1 MWWRVVEWGRTNR
14 KTNEEH
20 EEVFVEEGFQLA
32 RIVMGNGSIN
42 IGDGSEL
49 ELAWSKKN
57 SLHFENNFPIFSLS
71 SIWNTLTFKVR
82 DLLNWVNFLVMKNLS
97 NIFRSTFCWSKQYSN
112 KIYIIFIFS
121 YCQQVI
127 FTLRVPLLLSLL
139 NYASVNIA
147 DDEDSFSFLLKLNSH
162 GTYITLS
169 TDTEA
174 KSAYFAPLSQCWKYT

>member
-1 MWWRVVEWGRTNR
+1 M
-14 KTNEEH
+14 
-20 EEVFVEEGFQLA
+20 
-32 RIVMGNGSIN
+32 
-42 IGDGSEL
+42 
-49 ELAWSKKN
+49 
-57 SLHFENNFPIFSLS
+57 
-71 SIWNTLTFKVR
+71 
-82 DLLNWVNFLVMKNLS
+82 
-97 NIFRSTFCWSKQYSN
+97 N

-139 NYASVNIA
+139 NYASVNIG

-174 KSAYFAPLSQCWKYT
+174 KSAYFAPLSQC